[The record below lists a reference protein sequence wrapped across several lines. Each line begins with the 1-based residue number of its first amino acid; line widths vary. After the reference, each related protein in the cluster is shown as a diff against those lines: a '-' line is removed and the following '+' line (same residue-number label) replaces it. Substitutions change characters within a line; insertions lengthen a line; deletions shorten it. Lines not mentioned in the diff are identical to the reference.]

1 MWTNRVTGSYG
12 VVYGWLWATKHDAGI
27 TMTEAENIDTNMQH
41 QLEGLGKKI
50 AERGLSKDVFL
61 PEWPESKRGTPN
73 SFLRSALF
81 TVSDYEKERP
91 FLRDVVVASQEGV
104 TVVYTGQQLNQ
115 VDLTLWGALVH
126 LAKGSPLDDVCE
138 FTAYGILKSLSLPD
152 NGESYARLKASIDRL
167 VECTVTIK
175 QGRGEF
181 KGHLINSALIDEHT
195 HHYKISLGRELI
207 KLYSDNTCTWIDSG
221 ERLQLRKK
229 SLAQFLHGYYSSHK
243 EPYPIKVE
251 TLHKLSGSCVKS
263 MPSFKQTL
271 KKALNELVQI
281 NFIEGYSIEGNLV
294 SINRK

>member
-1 MWTNRVTGSYG
+1 M
-12 VVYGWLWATKHDAGI
+12 
-27 TMTEAENIDTNMQH
+27 DTNMQN
-41 QLEGLGKKI
+41 QLSELERKS
-50 AERGLSKDVFL
+50 AERSLSKNVFL

-81 TVSDYEKERP
+81 SVNNCEKERP
-91 FLRDVVVASQEGV
+91 FLRDVVVASQEGI

-115 VDLTLWGALVH
+115 EDLTLWEALVH

-152 NGESYARLKASIDRL
+152 NGESYARLKASVDRL
-167 VECTVTIK
+167 AKCSVVIK

-181 KGHLINSALIDEHT
+181 IGHLINSALIDEHT

-207 KLYSDNTCTWIDSG
+207 KLYGGNTCTWIDSG
-221 ERLQLRKK
+221 ERLQLRKR

-243 EPYPIKVE
+243 DPYPVKVE
-251 TLHKLSGSCVKS
+251 TLHKLSGSAIKS

-281 NFIEGYSIEGNLV
+281 NFIEGYSIEVDLV